1 MLLSTINTS
10 DSVKEYLSSG
20 CQQHRI
26 DNRSLSLT
34 ASRRGHNHLPG
45 DRGAGPGSSFSSRRD
60 QENANSSHRQRR
72 QPTVFQRIYRF
83 YTCFVLVN

>member
-1 MLLSTINTS
+1 MLPSTINRS

-34 ASRRGHNHLPG
+34 ASRRGHNRLQVTVVLHLG
-45 DRGAGPGSSFSSRRD
+45 LQQQKGSRKYKLQSQAEGTAYSFA
-60 QENANSSHRQRR
+60 EN
-72 QPTVFQRIYRF
+72 
-83 YTCFVLVN
+83 L